1 MEIDVERM
9 RAVRDA
15 VGAAVE
21 LLIDANQGG
30 VDAAPGDRRPEA
42 HGGPSNTFLKLF
54 ALPKIQYRI
63 AQIQEIFQAASLYE
77 EAPRPSL

>member
-21 LLIDANQGG
+21 LLIDANQGRG
-30 VDAAPGDRRPEA
+30 GRRPRRS
-42 HGGPSNTFLKLF
+42 P
-54 ALPKIQYRI
+54 P
-63 AQIQEIFQAASLYE
+63 
-77 EAPRPSL
+77 

>member
-42 HGGPSNTFLKLF
+42 HGGADETRTRDLRRDRPGFFPWKTQ
-54 ALPKIQYRI
+54 AL
-63 AQIQEIFQAASLYE
+63 
-77 EAPRPSL
+77 RPFPMGFSKTPQS